1 MSPAY
6 GCALL
11 TFRLYRD
18 YRDISRLS
26 KHSSF
31 TSGLG
36 EFTQREFLGACRWRS
51 VHTNSVCQGSSSWV
65 WLLMLVAP
73 ELTFIFMFKLPTIFT
88 FWFGLFGFCLQP
100 FVACPTS
107 AEISQETI
115 VLLAC
120 FRSPLPD
127 KTPRSHLRTR
137 REGVFVCVFLR
148 CQGVKLE
155 KTLSCASPGWGYEVS
170 DGPLPVERTI
180 ASTPDLLLMLMVCT
194 CTVPFR
200 TIILDGKQCAQL
212 TRTEPTKKVDL
223 VDVFPRCRQYDKT
236 WKTVWNGCIMR
247 TSSLV
252 QSWKGVC
259 DGIKDSKAFVDH
271 VWPHQRRGAAT
282 TLVDF
287 NRIVNSEQIRSWTS
301 WELQRQWRSPEGTN
315 GVPRCLAYRSPT
327 HYWKDHDTDTQESLQ
342 GCSLWICVEANFMK
356 ERPDA
361 RTFMDTGFD
370 RFSEILK
377 GSCPRWNCDRF
388 FFTRLRV

>member
-137 REGVFVCVFLR
+137 SEGVFVVYFC
-148 CQGVKLE
+148 GVKESSLKKHWVVLRQVGLWSQWRTSACGE
-155 KTLSCASPGWGYEVS
+155 DNCINTRPVTDA
-170 DGPLPVERTI
+170 DGMYVHSSLQNYHSRWKAMCPTHKNRTY
-180 ASTPDLLLMLMVCT
+180 
-194 CTVPFR
+194 
-200 TIILDGKQCAQL
+200 
-212 TRTEPTKKVDL
+212 KKVDL

-252 QSWKGVC
+252 QFWKGVC

-282 TLVDF
+282 TLLDF
-287 NRIVNSEQIRSWTS
+287 NWSVNSEQIRSWTS
-301 WELQRQWRSPEGTN
+301 WELQRQWRSPEGTTGRAKVF
-315 GVPRCLAYRSPT
+315 GVQIPI
-327 HYWKDHDTDTQESLQ
+327 HYWKDHDTDDTRESLQ